1 MFSKLKAQRKA
12 RQKASA
18 DSFYLYEHLVTH
30 ARSSRFYLPPFNVK
44 DSVEGRFELIL
55 VHLFIIDFW
64 LSRSEKHILL
74 RRALQELLITDIDRS
89 LREMGVGDMSV
100 GKQMK
105 NVGAALL
112 GRLQSYKLAFESD
125 DEGEHAQ
132 TKVAEIMSRNIAG
145 HNNSAASNELASYM
159 VWQIEKMAEQ
169 DPKNWTSEVP
179 VFSTDDSEQGA
190 EPTGC

>member
-1 MFSKLKAQRKA
+1 MFKKLKAQRKA
-12 RQKASA
+12 RQKVSA
-18 DSFYLYEHLVTH
+18 DSFYLYEHLIMH
-30 ARSSRFYLPPFNVK
+30 ARSTRFYLPPFNVK

-112 GRLQSYKLAFESD
+112 GRLQSYKMAFESD
-125 DEGEHAQ
+125 NKGERAQ
-132 TKVAEIMSRNIAG
+132 TRVAEIMSRNIAG
-145 HNNSAASNELASYM
+145 LENSAASNELASYM
-159 VWQIEKMAEQ
+159 VWQIEKLAKQNPE
-169 DPKNWTSEVP
+169 NWASEVP
-179 VFSTDDSEQGA
+179 VFLTDDNG
-190 EPTGC
+190 